1 MIRSL
6 MVLPTLVALYM
17 PFCGAHE
24 VRPTR
29 LAPALPAPSLW
40 ERPSDLAERDLYY
53 GPWGEDHAPNPWVT
67 YTLIE
72 HKHTGVNPGMTV
84 VDPQGREWSVKQPA
98 DGGPD
103 EGPVEVVLS
112 RVLSAVGYHQPPVY
126 YLPSFRLRDDWGE
139 HLETGGRFRL
149 KLKVLKD
156 RGTWSFQ
163 QNPFVGTDPY
173 QGLLVILMMFNASDL
188 KNSNNTLYEFR
199 GGDAAKYW
207 YVVRD
212 LGTALGGTGRFAP
225 DKNSVWAFE
234 RHPYILGVR
243 NGLVEFN
250 YRGWHQELI
259 RDRITLDD
267 VAWASELLGALSE
280 RQWRA
285 AFLAGG
291 YRPAVTD
298 RFIRVLQAK
307 IESGRSMAAA
317 GEREE

>member
-1 MIRSL
+1 MIRCL
-6 MVLPTLVALYM
+6 IVLPTIVALYV
-17 PFCGAHE
+17 PSCGT
-24 VRPTR
+24 RPVGPTTQ
-29 LAPALPAPSLW
+29 APALPAPSLW
-40 ERPSDLAERDLYY
+40 DRPSDLAERDLYY
-53 GPWGEDHAPNPWVT
+53 GPWGEDRAPNPWAV
-67 YTLIE
+67 YTLVE
-72 HKHTGVNPGMTV
+72 HKHTGINPGMTV

-98 DGGPD
+98 DEHPD

-126 YLPSFRLRDDWGE
+126 YLPSFRLKDDWGE
-139 HLETGGRFRL
+139 RIETGGRFRL
-149 KLKVLKD
+149 KLPSLKD
-156 RGTWSFQ
+156 RGTWSLQ

-173 QGLLVILMMFNASDL
+173 QGLLVIMMMFNASDL

-199 GGDAAKYW
+199 GGGTPKYW

-225 DKNSVWAFE
+225 DKNSAPVFE
-234 RHPYILGVR
+234 RHRYILGVR
-243 NGLVEFN
+243 NGFVQFA
-250 YRGWHQELI
+250 YTGWHQELI

-291 YRPAVTD
+291 YRPAVAD
-298 RFIRVLQAK
+298 RFIRVLQGK
-307 IESGRSMAAA
+307 IESGREIAAA
-317 GEREE
+317 GDRGE

>member
-1 MIRSL
+1 MIRSVI
-6 MVLPTLVALYM
+6 VLPVIVALYM
-17 PFCGAHE
+17 PFCGAQE
-24 VRPTR
+24 VRPTT

-40 ERPSDLAERDLYY
+40 ERPTDLAARDLYY
-53 GPWGEDHAPNPWVT
+53 GPWGQDRAPNPWAV
-67 YTLIE
+67 YTLLE
-72 HKHTGVNPGMTV
+72 HKHSGVNPGLTV
-84 VDPQGREWSVKQPA
+84 VDAQGREWSVKQP
-98 DGGPD
+98 PD
-103 EGPVEVVLS
+103 EHPGEGPVEVVLS

-126 YLPSFRLRDDWGE
+126 YLPSFRLKDDWGE
-139 HLETGGRFRL
+139 HIETGGRFRL
-149 KLKVLKD
+149 KLKALKD

-199 GGDAAKYW
+199 DRDEAKYW

-225 DKNSVWAFE
+225 DKNSPSVFE
-234 RHPYILGVR
+234 RHRYILGVR
-243 NGLVEFN
+243 NGFVEFA
-250 YRGWHQELI
+250 YAGWHQELI
-259 RDRITLDD
+259 RERITLDD

-291 YRPAVTD
+291 YRPAVAD

-307 IESGRSMAAA
+307 IERGRSMAAA
-317 GEREE
+317 ADREE